1 MTTSQ
6 QTPTSYHT
14 PKRTA
19 VTSIE
24 MICPSAPRPQYNKSI
39 GSSIN
44 KGPYFPRLVHSSDAP
59 STTTNDIAQRLNTSC
74 NIHPKVLTACRL
86 KPRPS
91 KYTPPRRLPTT
102 VMKKTNGMTRSSS
115 YQYLHMMSRSQ
126 ISKSL
131 PRRPSFSAI
140 AA

>member
-6 QTPTSYHT
+6 TPTTSYHT
-14 PKRTA
+14 PKRTD

-24 MICPSAPRPQYNKSI
+24 MICPSAPRQYNKSI

-44 KGPYFPRLVHSSDAP
+44 NGPYFPSLVHSSDAP
-59 STTTNDIAQRLNTSC
+59 SSTTNDIAQLLNTSC
-74 NIHPKVLTACRL
+74 NITPKVLTACRL